1 MAFSRIEGYTWAT
14 LYDSYFCFD
23 FDSFSERCPRDGLGH
38 GYGFNICDGRMEKAV
53 LVIALSPFQSPR
65 GWQSAVKLGTMAW
78 DKYCFNLSGHDL
90 HGWDDLMAD
99 DVMAVHCYD
108 A

>member
-1 MAFSRIEGYTWAT
+1 
-14 LYDSYFCFD
+14 
-23 FDSFSERCPRDGLGH
+23 
-38 GYGFNICDGRMEKAV
+38 
-53 LVIALSPFQSPR
+53 
-65 GWQSAVKLGTMAW
+65 MAW